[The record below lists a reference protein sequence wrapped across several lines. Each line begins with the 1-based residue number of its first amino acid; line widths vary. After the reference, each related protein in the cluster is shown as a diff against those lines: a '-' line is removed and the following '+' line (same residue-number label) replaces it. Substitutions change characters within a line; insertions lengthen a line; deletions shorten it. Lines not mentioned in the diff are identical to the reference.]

1 MNNNININKSNY
13 ENYVIDYLDGN
24 LTAIEND
31 CFVTFLKDNPAIKE
45 EIFDLDNIELIPE
58 KKEFSEKDTLK
69 KKPIVSVSGINELN
83 YEEYFIAH
91 FEGNLNESQTSSLLK
106 FTDKNPDL
114 SKEFKLHSS
123 LQLIPDK
130 NIVFSDKSVLKHK
143 SNLRPIW
150 YSSAAAILILFATG
164 WFILNQEI
172 TILDREITLIN
183 QITTKEISTSLS
195 LAISTKVKIEGRQ
208 IAAIKVSESN
218 LLDIDIIKL
227 TVAEIESKDFNDQL
241 VNAYD
246 FARLAKQ
253 REIDITPYY
262 TNYEG
267 LIVMAEPVDEKPQKS
282 LFAKIFSNQKEK
294 IFNSFKIRR
303 SNKSELTEPAYIQVL
318 NRSLLV
324 FNTLTGSETSTVKTY
339 NTEGELTSFQIEGQE
354 VLLGRNSSAKLS
366 Q

>member
-1 MNNNININKSNY
+1 MNNNIKINKSNY

-24 LTAIEND
+24 LNAIEND
-31 CFVTFLKDNPAIKE
+31 CFVAFLEDNLDIKE

-58 KKEFSEKDTLK
+58 KKEFLEKDTLK
-69 KKPIVSVSGINELN
+69 KPPIVSVPGINELN
-83 YEEYFIAH
+83 YEEHFIAH
-91 FEGNLNESQTSSLLK
+91 FEGDLNESQTSSLLK
-106 FTDKNPDL
+106 FTDKNPGL
-114 SKEFKLHSS
+114 IKEFKLHGS

-130 NIVFSDKSVLKHK
+130 NIAFSDKSVLKHK

-150 YSSAAAILILFATG
+150 YSSAAAVLILFAAG

-172 TILDREITLIN
+172 TILDREIALIN

-195 LAISTKVKIEGRQ
+195 LAISAKVETEGRQ

-218 LLDIDIIKL
+218 LLDVNFIKL
-227 TVAEIESKDFNDQL
+227 TVTKMDNKDFNDQL
-241 VNAYD
+241 VNAND
-246 FARLAKQ
+246 FKRLVKQ
-253 REIDITPYY
+253 KEIDITPHY
-262 TNYEG
+262 TNYEE
-267 LIVMAEPVDEKPQKS
+267 LLATAEPVDEKPQKS

-294 IFNSFKIRR
+294 IINSFKIRR
-303 SNKSELTEPAYIQVL
+303 SNKSKLTEPTYIQVL
-318 NRSLLV
+318 DKSLLV
-324 FNTLTGSETSTVKTY
+324 FNTLTGSETTTVKTY